1 MREDYPYTI
10 GGWAAA
16 MVVDAGFQPLLL
28 LCIPIMNWE
37 RHDPMCHFGL
47 EKKPTYK

>member
-1 MREDYPYTI
+1 MREDYLYTI

-16 MVVDAGFQPLLL
+16 MVADAGIQPLLPL
-28 LCIPIMNWE
+28 IPIMNWE
-37 RHDPMCHFGL
+37 RHNPMCHFGL